1 MTARSSRC
9 IQGRMGAA
17 VHIETALAR
26 TRLHLAVRRFFD
38 EFDVLLGPTTQ
49 VLPFDASLRY
59 PAEVAGVAMT
69 TYIEWM
75 RSVCV
80 ISATGC
86 PAISRRASRWV
97 CNSSPQTARMSY
109 CSGWP
114 RRTTG

>member
-1 MTARSSRC
+1 
-9 IQGRMGAA
+9 MGAA
-17 VHIETALAR
+17 VLIETALAR

-69 TYIEWM
+69 TYIQWM

-80 ISATGC
+80 ISATRV
-86 PAISRRASRWV
+86 PSRS
-97 CNSSPQTARMSY
+97 
-109 CSGWP
+109 
-114 RRTTG
+114 